1 MTGKNRREWVKT
13 AAIVFL
19 SVMLVLTFFSNTIM
33 NYSLPEVAAQ
43 YTQSGTI
50 TAKIRG
56 TGTVESGSLYNV
68 KVTESRKVTSVEVRA
83 GDKVEIG
90 DIICYLDD
98 VESEE
103 LKAARKA
110 LADAETAYET
120 ALLAGDLSVGAMQN
134 AGYTESTSSYR
145 NKLIAAQAVVEE
157 INRKLEEQAVRY
169 QTAKEAKEQADLA
182 LTQAQNNL
190 NNLNS
195 WVEYNQ
201 TASGNANVEELLKQ
215 QDQAQQIKIAAQNAA
230 NNAAM
235 EFSKLEAE
243 KADLEAQLAAAQADV
258 ESLAKDINTSLTLAT
273 LSDAVARA
281 RKEVEE
287 LESKSVGATV
297 KAEVAGTIV
306 SVSVV
311 AGESTSPETPVAVIQ
326 PEGKGF
332 TLSFSVTAEQAKRIS
347 VGDPAELVNSWWY
360 NDVTAT
366 VASIKPDP
374 QDPSKKKLV
383 TFNLSGELTAGQS
396 LSLQV
401 GEKSANYDCIVPNS
415 AIREDNNGKF
425 VLVVESKS
433 SPLGNRYFAVRYD
446 VEVLASDD
454 TQSAISGLYGYEYV
468 ITTSTK
474 PVEAGKQVRLPD

>member
-1 MTGKNRREWVKT
+1 MGKDSGNRIFIGYAGTYFLFQHHYELFPAGGGCAVYPVGNHYGKNPR
-13 AAIVFL
+13 
-19 SVMLVLTFFSNTIM
+19 
-33 NYSLPEVAAQ
+33 YGD
-43 YTQSGTI
+43 SGERVPLQC
-50 TAKIRG
+50 KG
-56 TGTVESGSLYNV
+56 YGVQ
-68 KVTESRKVTSVEVRA
+68 K
-83 GDKVEIG
+83 G

-235 EFSKLEAE
+235 EFSKPCKRHKHFPYL
-243 KADLEAQLAAAQADV
+243 
-258 ESLAKDINTSLTLAT
+258 SNTQ
-273 LSDAVARA
+273 RC
-281 RKEVEE
+281 
-287 LESKSVGATV
+287 GC
-297 KAEVAGTIV
+297 
-306 SVSVV
+306 
-311 AGESTSPETPVAVIQ
+311 Q
-326 PEGKGF
+326 
-332 TLSFSVTAEQAKRIS
+332 
-347 VGDPAELVNSWWY
+347 
-360 NDVTAT
+360 
-366 VASIKPDP
+366 
-374 QDPSKKKLV
+374 
-383 TFNLSGELTAGQS
+383 
-396 LSLQV
+396 
-401 GEKSANYDCIVPNS
+401 GEK
-415 AIREDNNGKF
+415 R
-425 VLVVESKS
+425 
-433 SPLGNRYFAVRYD
+433 
-446 VEVLASDD
+446 
-454 TQSAISGLYGYEYV
+454 SGG
-468 ITTSTK
+468 T
-474 PVEAGKQVRLPD
+474 GKQVSRRNREGRSGRNHRIRFCSCRREHITRNTRSGNPAGG